1 MRQLR
6 ASLDTSIGDV
16 NQRLDSMGHLL
27 AELRNFL
34 MPQAP
39 PPQHRDG
46 NRNANGNGNGV
57 EGVEG
62 AGAAAGLAEAPDLE
76 GGRHM
81 RVSSFHEDEASARAS

>member
-27 AELRNFL
+27 AELRNFII
-34 MPQAP
+34 PQAP
-39 PPQHRDG
+39 PPQHRD
-46 NRNANGNGNGV
+46 ANGSANEKGDGIGV
-57 EGVEG
+57 EGL
-62 AGAAAGLAEAPDLE
+62 AAVAPDLE